1 MPAGPGNQ
9 PDGQSELTFL
19 KKKNWNHI
27 FTTFLI
33 FGPTTFLSVTQTLCL
48 ITLQPQSLTCHRQLE
63 HQLWEDEEQRGCSKG
78 KSSLQSMCRL
88 KKALVQ
94 ISTVDALISRK
105 LLEYLEYTTRSLEVS
120 VCMLVCYTTFAIG
133 KWQVQIEEKL
143 QIGFHCF
150 SVETLRLTSVRR
162 RKTSSAISRRWGGD
176 LEFCGTKGR
185 EGSNQLGSIGAAKLD
200 GSSSD
205 G

>member
-1 MPAGPGNQ
+1 M
-9 PDGQSELTFL
+9 
-19 KKKNWNHI
+19 
-27 FTTFLI
+27 I
-33 FGPTTFLSVTQTLCL
+33 FGPNAFMSVTQTLCL
-48 ITLQPQSLTCHRQLE
+48 ITLQPQSLTCHHQLE

-88 KKALVQ
+88 KKALV
-94 ISTVDALISRK
+94 DALISRK
-105 LLEYLEYTTRSLEVS
+105 LLEYLEYTTRSIEVS

>member
-1 MPAGPGNQ
+1 M
-9 PDGQSELTFL
+9 
-19 KKKNWNHI
+19 
-27 FTTFLI
+27 
-33 FGPTTFLSVTQTLCL
+33 SVTQTLCL
-48 ITLQPQSLTCHRQLE
+48 ITLQQPQSLTCHRQLE

-105 LLEYLEYTTRSLEVS
+105 LLEYLEYTTRSLGVS

-205 G
+205 GLNWTETGKYAI